1 MSLVVFACIFKKN
14 GEFLTNAMMLL
25 KIEPILFLSWLA
37 MAQCCLAQKAPAP
50 AEMKLAALP
59 LRAVAPVDNP
69 STAAKVELGRLLFFD
84 PLLSATKTVACATC
98 HHPRHGWADGRA
110 TALGVGGRGIGPE
123 RLPVNTAGIS
133 PLPRNTPGL
142 LNVAFNGL
150 VSGQVYEPENAP
162 MFWDGR
168 ASSLEA
174 QVFHPIRSQAEMR
187 GNACSESEALVEMVR
202 RVESV
207 AGYRKRFSKVFGDRE
222 RGGVTAENV
231 AAAIAAFERTL
242 VGGDAPFDRFL
253 RGDQSAMTVQQQ
265 RGMKTFEKAGC
276 VHCHGGPI
284 FSDFKL
290 HFIDVTGTGGD
301 DRQPMRTPTLRNL
314 RHTAPYL
321 HHGRMRSL
329 EEVMIFYEKLMD
341 AAAEV
346 LDGGAETDPPFDP
359 LLKHLHLEAEDFE
372 DVLAFL
378 DALNDEDYDQ
388 SVPESVPSGLVVG
401 GE

>member
-1 MSLVVFACIFKKN
+1 MVRV
-14 GEFLTNAMMLL
+14 MMVL
-25 KIEPILFLSWLA
+25 KIAPILFLSSLA
-37 MAQCCLAQKAPAP
+37 MAHLCLAQKAPVP
-50 AEMKLAALP
+50 AEMKLEALP
-59 LRAVAPVDNP
+59 LRVIDPIDNP
-69 STAAKVELGRLLFFD
+69 STPAKVELGRLLFFD
-84 PLLSATKTVACATC
+84 PVVSATKSVACATC
-98 HHPRHGWADGRA
+98 HHPRYGWADGR
-110 TALGVGGRGIGPE
+110 TTPLGVGGRGIGPE
-123 RLPVNTAGIS
+123 RLPVNTAGID

-150 VSGQVYEPENAP
+150 VSGQVYDPKKAP
-162 MFWDGR
+162 MFWDAR
-168 ASSLEA
+168 ENSLEA

-187 GNACSESEALVEMVR
+187 GNACSESEALSEAVNRIEK
-202 RVESV
+202 V
-207 AGYRKRFSKVFGDRE
+207 AGYRKRFSKVFGDRGKGE
-222 RGGVTAENV
+222 LTPENI
-231 AAAIAAFERTL
+231 AAALAAFERTL

-253 RGDQSAMTVQQQ
+253 RGDKPAMTVQQQ
-265 RGMKTFEKAGC
+265 RGMKTYEKAGC
-276 VHCHGGPI
+276 VHCHGGPM

-290 HFIDVTGTGGD
+290 HFIDVTGSGRD